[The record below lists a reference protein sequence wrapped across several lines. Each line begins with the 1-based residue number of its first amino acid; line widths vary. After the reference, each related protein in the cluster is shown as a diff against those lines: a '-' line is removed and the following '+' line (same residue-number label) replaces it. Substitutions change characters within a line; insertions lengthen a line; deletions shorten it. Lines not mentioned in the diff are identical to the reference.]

1 MFTGSL
7 LAARTWRGTLQMH
20 PMSTSSIAHD
30 LPTTCAR
37 CYDPTDRVFH
47 PFVFLRLLVA
57 DGDRGRGCGQARVH
71 DRFAQGDGVAFFLIA
86 LFSRAESTMAV
97 VMDVAIRDG

>member
-1 MFTGSL
+1 MY
-7 LAARTWRGTLQMH
+7 

-37 CYDPTDRVFH
+37 STERVFH

-57 DGDRGRGCGQARVH
+57 DGDQGRGCGQARFH
-71 DRFAQGDGVAFFLIA
+71 DRFAQGDGVVFPSIT
-86 LFSRAESTMAV
+86 LFSRAESTTAV
-97 VMDVAIRDG
+97 VMDVVIRDG